1 MSSTETPEWGLKRA
15 VTPRFGA
22 RLVQEDNR
30 LHYLADRA
38 SIDGTFSKTEAQSL
52 ERCFPEL
59 IKLLEQK
66 LRTGELTFS
75 KTEAQSL
82 ERCFPELIKLL
93 EQKLRT
99 GELNP
104 RQQGSIILHCNEWT
118 CEADTLGSFGYV
130 YIVIYPSS
138 AAA

>member
-1 MSSTETPEWGLKRA
+1 MPSSDTPEWGLKCA

-22 RLVQEDNR
+22 RLVQEGNR

-38 SIDGTFSKTEAQSL
+38 GFIGTFSQAEARSL
-52 ERCFPEL
+52 EHVFPEL
-59 IKLLEQK
+59 IKQ
-66 LRTGELTFS
+66 
-75 KTEAQSL
+75 
-82 ERCFPELIKLL
+82 L

-104 RQQGSIILHCNEWT
+104 CQQGCIVLHCNEWT

-130 YIVIYPSS
+130 YIAIYPSS
-138 AAA
+138 AATQ

>member
-1 MSSTETPEWGLKRA
+1 MPSSDTPEWGLKSA

-22 RLVQEDNR
+22 RLVQEGNR

-38 SIDGTFSKTEAQSL
+38 SIVG
-52 ERCFPEL
+52 
-59 IKLLEQK
+59 
-66 LRTGELTFS
+66 TFS

-104 RQQGSIILHCNEWT
+104 RQQNCVTLHCNEWT
-118 CEADTLGSFGYV
+118 CEADTLGSVGYV

-138 AAA
+138 AAAE

>member
-1 MSSTETPEWGLKRA
+1 MSSIEAPEWGLKCT

-22 RLVQEDNR
+22 RLVQEGNR

-38 SIDGTFSKTEAQSL
+38 SIVGTFSKTEAQSL

-66 LRTGELTFS
+66 LRM
-75 KTEAQSL
+75 
-82 ERCFPELIKLL
+82 
-93 EQKLRT
+93 

-104 RQQGSIILHCNEWT
+104 RQQGCITLYCNAWT
-118 CEADTLGSFGYV
+118 CEADTLGSVGYV
-130 YIVIYPSS
+130 YIAIYPSS
-138 AAA
+138 STAE